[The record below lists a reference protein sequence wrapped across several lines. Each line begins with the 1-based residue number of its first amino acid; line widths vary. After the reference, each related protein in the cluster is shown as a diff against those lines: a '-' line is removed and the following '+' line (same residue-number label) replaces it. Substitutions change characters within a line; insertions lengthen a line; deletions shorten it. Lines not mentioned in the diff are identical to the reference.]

1 MNRLRPVHYLMIA
14 PAQLMLAAVILLPAA
29 SLLWLSLERY
39 TYGRAPEFVGLA
51 NYAYILAD
59 RAFWRATLNT
69 FLVVNVI
76 VYGELLLGL
85 GLALLVAGWIPCRRL
100 VVSALLAPY
109 AITEVS
115 AVVMWRYMLEPDIG
129 MINYALTALG
139 LGQIDYGGDPVA
151 ALCVA
156 AVMAIWL
163 HAPFTFLIV
172 YAALLTVPNELV
184 EAARVDGAGAWQ
196 VFRHVKFR
204 LIVPAILIALL
215 FRYITAMRLFAEIW
229 LLTEGGP
236 ARMTEVLAVYL
247 YRQAFKYHEFGVAAA
262 TGFAMLILS
271 LAIAMPYLV
280 QMYRRMVRDAV

>member
-1 MNRLRPVHYLMIA
+1 MQRLRPVHYLMIA
-14 PAQLMLAAVILLPAA
+14 PAQLLLAAVILLPAA
-29 SLLWLSLERY
+29 SLVWLSLERA
-39 TYGRAPEFVGLA
+39 TYGQPSEFVGLA
-51 NYAYILAD
+51 NYRFILGD
-59 RAFWRATLNT
+59 RAFWRAVLNT
-69 FLVVNVI
+69 FVVVNIV

-85 GLALLVAGWIPCRRL
+85 GLALLVAGWVPFRRL

-115 AVVMWRYMLEPDIG
+115 AVVMWRTMLEPDIG
-129 MINYALTALG
+129 IINYALAALG

-151 ALCVA
+151 ALGVA
-156 AVMAIWL
+156 AAMAIWM
-163 HAPFTFLIV
+163 HAPFTFLIL
-172 YAALLTVPNELV
+172 YAALLTVPGELV

-236 ARMTEVLAVYL
+236 ARMTEVLAIYL
-247 YRQAFKYHEFGVAAA
+247 YRQAFKYHDFGVAAA
-262 TGFAMLILS
+262 TGFAMLVLS

-280 QMYRRMVRDAV
+280 QMYRRMLRDAA

>member
-1 MNRLRPVHYLMIA
+1 MHRLRPVHYLMIA
-14 PAQLMLAAVILLPAA
+14 PAQLMLAAVILLPAV

-39 TYGRAPEFVGLA
+39 TYGRPPEFVGLA
-51 NYAYILAD
+51 NYAHILAD
-59 RAFWRATLNT
+59 RAFWRATFNT

-129 MINYALTALG
+129 MINYALSALG
-139 LGQIDYGGDPVA
+139 LGQIDYGGDPIA

-172 YAALLTVPNELV
+172 YAALLNVPGELV

-247 YRQAFKYHEFGVAAA
+247 YRQAFKYHAFGVAAA
-262 TGFAMLILS
+262 TGFAMLVLS

>member
-1 MNRLRPVHYLMIA
+1 MHRLRPVHYLMIA

-39 TYGRAPEFVGLA
+39 TYGRASEFVGLA

-172 YAALLTVPNELV
+172 YAALLTVPSELV

-280 QMYRRMVRDAV
+280 QMYRRMARDAV

>member
-1 MNRLRPVHYLMIA
+1 MHRLRPVHYLMIA
-14 PAQLMLAAVILLPAA
+14 PAQLMLAAVILLPAV

-39 TYGRAPEFVGLA
+39 TYGRPPEFVGLA
-51 NYAYILAD
+51 NYAHILAD
-59 RAFWRATLNT
+59 RAFWRATFNT

-129 MINYALTALG
+129 MINYALSALG
-139 LGQIDYGGDPVA
+139 LGQIDYGGDPIA

-172 YAALLTVPNELV
+172 YAALLNVPGELV

-262 TGFAMLILS
+262 TGFAMLVLS